1 MRKGRCRGIKANYFA
16 ETSKLVRRDAMLK
29 LGTILGM
36 LLIVGV
42 GTSSA
47 QNCLHGSTE
56 APAQKARRDAAIQLA
71 TRINISQG
79 VILGPGPQNRRY
91 RPFQELTNLPPT
103 PEGFE
108 LQFHTDGSSYSFS
121 IKDRLDPCR
130 YVVFSDQDKYLYE
143 AIARTGPAIL
153 VPLDT
158 K

>member
-1 MRKGRCRGIKANYFA
+1 MLQFA
-16 ETSKLVRRDAMLK
+16 AS
-29 LGTILGM
+29 
-36 LLIVGV
+36 LLILFTLGA
-42 GTSSA
+42 GTASA
-47 QNCLHGSTE
+47 QSCLHGSTE
-56 APAQKARRDAAIQLA
+56 APAQKARRDAAIQFA
-71 TRINISQG
+71 TRINVAQG
-79 VILGPGPQNRRY
+79 IILGPGPQNRRY

-143 AIARTGPAIL
+143 AVARTGPAVL

-158 K
+158 R